1 MWKDFGYGYRIL
13 DTREGRKEG
22 RSLVGIPAR
31 AEERINYD
39 KLLAMIGVF
48 GECEI
53 TGRAS
58 TDKLVLMECRY
69 VRDEAE

>member
-1 MWKDFGYGYRIL
+1 MWKDFGHGYRIL
-13 DTREGRKEG
+13 DTREERKG

-39 KLLAMIGVF
+39 RLLAMIGVF

-58 TDKLVLMECRY
+58 TDKLPLMECRY